1 MTSRLVAIALAFVAF
16 VGPAARSAADSQAA
30 CDDLIK
36 LVFPEMHEDPETG
49 PTEFGPSALP
59 VRRFAADDEIR
70 VRNLATGRDE
80 FTFEPEADQV
90 TGLAFAPDGT
100 GLAVATVSGQVLRLY
115 VGKDGPAP
123 PAGVSDPVLAA
134 WFNDLAAEFDNTRAP
149 LRSAYTDI
157 TSACGELSSS
167 VDAGASKFLLSWND
181 VFDVCSTE
189 SALIAGNVNRFRVDL
204 EALDRDAR
212 TSIQL

>member
-1 MTSRLVAIALAFVAF
+1 MALPTTDGGGGGQSV
-16 VGPAARSAADSQAA
+16 VLD
-30 CDDLIK
+30 
-36 LVFPEMHEDPETG
+36 
-49 PTEFGPSALP
+49 PTE
-59 VRRFAADDEIR
+59 ADR
-70 VRNLATGRDE
+70 VRNR
-80 FTFEPEADQV
+80 
-90 TGLAFAPDGT
+90 
-100 GLAVATVSGQVLRLY
+100 
-115 VGKDGPAP
+115 
-123 PAGVSDPVLAA
+123 
-134 WFNDLAAEFDNTRAP
+134 FNDLAAEFDNTRAP